1 MATQHY
7 VFLCDTARRERQ
19 ELLTKVHKRFKTPS
33 SETLLF
39 NASRV
44 SYEPT
49 SPTALPTVSRLGM
62 EVCLRAQSVSTRHG
76 VCICAYAQSISPHR
90 CVYVCVF
97 VCVCAVSQHPLWCA
111 CVCCV
116 VWSVSRMVGCFF
128 RCALRPSLQQKTFLH
143 FQAGS
148 VEAWHA
154 RRFHRLIS
162 SFLCKT
168 EGVKSPVCHGAGF
181 LGSLQKAGLHTES
194 RPLEQFA

>member
-7 VFLCDTARRERQ
+7 VFLSDTARRERQ

-90 CVYVCVF
+90 CVCVCVF

-116 VWSVSRMVGCFF
+116 VWSVLWL
-128 RCALRPSLQQKTFLH
+128 A
-143 FQAGS
+143 A
-148 VEAWHA
+148 
-154 RRFHRLIS
+154 
-162 SFLCKT
+162 
-168 EGVKSPVCHGAGF
+168 F
-181 LGSLQKAGLHTES
+181 LGAHYGPLSSKRPFYTFKPVRSRLGTPGDFTVLSQVSCVKPKGLNPPFVTVQAFLVHCRRRGCTRSLDL
-194 RPLEQFA
+194 